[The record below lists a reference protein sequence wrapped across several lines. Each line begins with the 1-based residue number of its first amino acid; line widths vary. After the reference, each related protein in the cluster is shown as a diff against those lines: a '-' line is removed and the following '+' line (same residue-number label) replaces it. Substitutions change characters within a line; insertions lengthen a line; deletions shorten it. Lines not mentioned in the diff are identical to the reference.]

1 MSSIRLVAPMVA
13 FVGLLLGSS
22 SVGTPT
28 LYSRAL
34 QSLPLNAGVRK
45 DAMPTEVRYPQV
57 YATPDGETHFRDV
70 SVPLTPESAAPPVQP
85 FAQSELHAAT
95 TIRHAVFPAGWGVY
109 DRDHGV
115 FHNPTSA
122 RFVTVRR
129 GVGWIKTS
137 DGETRR
143 FQAGD
148 LVQVLDVAPSK
159 GHIFWVGDE
168 PMILLFSNHR

>member
-1 MSSIRLVAPMVA
+1 MSRIRSIALVAA
-13 FVGLLLGSS
+13 FIGL
-22 SVGTPT
+22 SVGGFSLKSAATPRQAIQPAT
-28 LYSRAL
+28 TTDAV
-34 QSLPLNAGVRK
+34 QK
-45 DAMPTEVRYPQV
+45 DAASTEVSYPQV

-70 SVPLTPESAAPPVQP
+70 KLRLSKTGAPPVEP
-85 FAQSELHAAT
+85 FAHSELQAAT
-95 TIRHAVFPAGWGVY
+95 TIQHAVFPAGWGVY

-115 FHNPTSA
+115 FHNPSSA

-143 FQAGD
+143 FQVGD
-148 LVQVLDVAPSK
+148 VVQVLDVAPSK
-159 GHIFWVGDE
+159 GHIFWVSEE

>member
-1 MSSIRLVAPMVA
+1 L
-13 FVGLLLGSS
+13 FFWSS
-22 SVGTPT
+22 SFGTPT
-28 LYSRAL
+28 LHSQAL
-34 QSLPLNAGVRK
+34 QSPSVNAGVTK
-45 DAMPTEVRYPQV
+45 DGVPTEVRYPQV
-57 YATPDGETHFRDV
+57 YATLDGETHFREV
-70 SVPLTPESAAPPVQP
+70 SVPLTSESAALPVQP
-85 FAQSELHAAT
+85 FAYSELQAAT
-95 TIRHAVFPAGWGVY
+95 KIRHAVFPAGWGVY

-148 LVQVLDVAPSK
+148 VVQVLDAAPSK
-159 GHIFWVGDE
+159 GHIFWVGEE
-168 PMILLFSNHR
+168 PMILLFSNHP